1 MVIHEI
7 KSNAKTITAV
17 VIGIKLKYLKL
28 SLDLKTSEL
37 KLKIPPSLGNFQ
49 RLRWLQIFP
58 TNTPCFLVHFS
69 DSQRL
74 NLKK

>member
-1 MVIHEI
+1 MVIPEI

-37 KLKIPPSLGNFQ
+37 KLKIPPPLATS
-49 RLRWLQIFP
+49 R
-58 TNTPCFLVHFS
+58 V
-69 DSQRL
+69 
-74 NLKK
+74 